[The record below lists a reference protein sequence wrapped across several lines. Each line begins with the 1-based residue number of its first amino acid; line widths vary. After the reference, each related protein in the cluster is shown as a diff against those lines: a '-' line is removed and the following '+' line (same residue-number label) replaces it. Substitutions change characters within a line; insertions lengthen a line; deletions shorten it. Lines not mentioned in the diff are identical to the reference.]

1 MWNITWTILNGQASL
16 VIETL
21 YINTYIHLYIMF
33 TSNYGK
39 INIILSI
46 YDIIYDLQ
54 LTYDKTRFK
63 CYLWSSWK
71 MPPPVLNR
79 HFGFCYCSYGCWN
92 FKSNLWNKLCQSFML
107 FCFKMWHNA
116 LICTSNY
123 ISLRY
128 SLETPCDFC

>member
-1 MWNITWTILNGQASL
+1 MWNITWKILNGQASL

-63 CYLWSSWK
+63 CY
-71 MPPPVLNR
+71 
-79 HFGFCYCSYGCWN
+79 
-92 FKSNLWNKLCQSFML
+92 
-107 FCFKMWHNA
+107 
-116 LICTSNY
+116 
-123 ISLRY
+123 
-128 SLETPCDFC
+128 